1 MVELFVFTLFT
12 YLFYRALAKSIS
24 KLVTRLRKP
33 HNLDAEL
40 RQLIES
46 SSDNTAI
53 ALEIKTFLLDLI
65 NDAKN
70 DHEKFSDPR
79 INQAHGILDRAGP
92 SAFYWMTEISAQLC
106 LLAAAQINGIPTN
119 VSAELGSSATAEDIV
134 RIVVKV

>member
-1 MVELFVFTLFT
+1 MIELFVFTIFT
-12 YLFYRALAKSIS
+12 YLFFRALAKSIT

-46 SSDNTAI
+46 SSDNSAI
-53 ALEIKTFLLDLI
+53 ALEIKTFLLDMI

-79 INQAHGILDRAGP
+79 INQAQGILDRAGP

>member
-1 MVELFVFTLFT
+1 MFELFIFTLFT
-12 YLFYRALAKSIS
+12 YLFYRVLAKSIS

-79 INQAHGILDRAGP
+79 INQAQGILDRAGP

>member
-1 MVELFVFTLFT
+1 MVELFVLTVFT
-12 YLFYRALAKSIS
+12 YLVYRALAKSIT
-24 KLVTRLRKP
+24 KLVTRLHKP
-33 HNLDAEL
+33 HSLDAEL

-53 ALEIKTFLLDLI
+53 AIEIKTFLLDLI

-79 INQAHGILDRAGP
+79 INQAQGILDRAGP

>member
-1 MVELFVFTLFT
+1 MVELFLFTIFT
-12 YLFYRALAKSIS
+12 YLFYQALYKSIA

-33 HNLDAEL
+33 RNLDAEL

-79 INQAHGILDRAGP
+79 INQAQGILDRAGP

>member
-1 MVELFVFTLFT
+1 MVELFIFTLFT
-12 YLFYRALAKSIS
+12 YLFYRALAKSIT

-79 INQAHGILDRAGP
+79 INQAQEILDRAGP

>member
-1 MVELFVFTLFT
+1 MVELFVFTVFT
-12 YLFYRALAKSIS
+12 YLFYRALAKSIT

-79 INQAHGILDRAGP
+79 INQAQGILDRAGP

>member
-1 MVELFVFTLFT
+1 MVGLFVFTIFT
-12 YLFYRALAKSIS
+12 YLFFRALAKSIT
-24 KLVTRLRKP
+24 KLVTQLRKP

-79 INQAHGILDRAGP
+79 INQAQGILDRAGP

>member
-1 MVELFVFTLFT
+1 MIELFVFTIFT
-12 YLFYRALAKSIS
+12 YLFFRALAKSIT

-79 INQAHGILDRAGP
+79 INQAQGILDRAGP

>member
-1 MVELFVFTLFT
+1 MVELFIFTLFT
-12 YLFYRALAKSIS
+12 YLFYRALAKSIT

-79 INQAHGILDRAGP
+79 INQAGVKNHH
-92 SAFYWMTEISAQLC
+92 
-106 LLAAAQINGIPTN
+106 
-119 VSAELGSSATAEDIV
+119 TAW
-134 RIVVKV
+134 

>member
-12 YLFYRALAKSIS
+12 YLFYRALAKSIT

-79 INQAHGILDRAGP
+79 INQAQGILDRAGP

>member
-1 MVELFVFTLFT
+1 MVELFVFTIFT
-12 YLFYRALAKSIS
+12 YLFFRALAKSIT

-79 INQAHGILDRAGP
+79 INQAQGILDRAGP

>member
-1 MVELFVFTLFT
+1 MVELFVFTVFT
-12 YLFYRALAKSIS
+12 YLFFRALTKSIT
-24 KLVTRLRKP
+24 KLVNRLRKP
-33 HNLDAEL
+33 RNLDAEL

-70 DHEKFSDPR
+70 DHEKFSDSR
-79 INQAHGILDRAGP
+79 INQAQGILDRAGP

>member
-70 DHEKFSDPR
+70 DNERFSDPR
-79 INQAHGILDRAGP
+79 INQAQGILDRAGP

>member
-1 MVELFVFTLFT
+1 MVELFIFTLFT
-12 YLFYRALAKSIS
+12 YLLYRALAKSIS
-24 KLVTRLRKP
+24 KLVARLRKP

-46 SSDNTAI
+46 SSYNTAI
-53 ALEIKTFLLDLI
+53 ALEIKTYLLDLI

-79 INQAHGILDRAGP
+79 INQAQGILDRAGP

-106 LLAAAQINGIPTN
+106 LLAAAQITGIPTN

>member
-1 MVELFVFTLFT
+1 MVELFIFTVFT
-12 YLFYRALAKSIS
+12 YLFYRALAKSTT

-79 INQAHGILDRAGP
+79 INQAQGILDRAGP
-92 SAFYWMTEISAQLC
+92 SAFYWMTDISAQLC

-119 VSAELGSSATAEDIV
+119 VNAELGLSATAEDIV

>member
-1 MVELFVFTLFT
+1 MVELFVFTVFT

-79 INQAHGILDRAGP
+79 INQAQGILDRAGP

>member
-1 MVELFVFTLFT
+1 MGELFVFTLFT

-79 INQAHGILDRAGP
+79 INQAQGILDRAGP

>member
-12 YLFYRALAKSIS
+12 YLFYLALAKSIS

-79 INQAHGILDRAGP
+79 INQAQGILDRAGP

-106 LLAAAQINGIPTN
+106 LLAAAQINSIPTN

>member
-1 MVELFVFTLFT
+1 MIELFVFTIFT
-12 YLFYRALAKSIS
+12 YLFFRALAKSIT

-46 SSDNTAI
+46 SSDNSAI

-79 INQAHGILDRAGP
+79 INQAQGILDRAGP

>member
-1 MVELFVFTLFT
+1 MFELFIFTLFT
-12 YLFYRALAKSIS
+12 YLFYRALAKSIT

>member
-1 MVELFVFTLFT
+1 MVELFVFTVFT
-12 YLFYRALAKSIS
+12 YLFFRALAKSIT

-79 INQAHGILDRAGP
+79 INQAQGILDRAGP

-119 VSAELGSSATAEDIV
+119 VSAELGSGATAEDIV
-134 RIVVKV
+134 QIVVKV

>member
-1 MVELFVFTLFT
+1 MVELFVFTIFT
-12 YLFYRALAKSIS
+12 YLFFRALAKSIT

-46 SSDNTAI
+46 SSDNSAI
-53 ALEIKTFLLDLI
+53 ALEIKTFRLDLI

-79 INQAHGILDRAGP
+79 INQAQGILDRAGP

>member
-1 MVELFVFTLFT
+1 MVELFIFMVFIYLLF
-12 YLFYRALAKSIS
+12 RALARTITKLAARIS
-24 KLVTRLRKP
+24 KPRS
-33 HNLDAEL
+33 LDAEL

-53 ALEIKTFLLDLI
+53 AVEIKTFLLDLI

-70 DHEKFSDPR
+70 DREKFSDPR
-79 INQAHGILDRAGP
+79 INQAQGILDRAGP

-106 LLAAAQINGIPTN
+106 LLAASQINGIPTN
-119 VSAELGSSATAEDIV
+119 VSAELGSSATPEDIV

>member
-1 MVELFVFTLFT
+1 MVELFVFTVFT
-12 YLFYRALAKSIS
+12 YLFFRALAKSIT

-46 SSDNTAI
+46 SSSNTAI

-79 INQAHGILDRAGP
+79 INQAQGILDRAGP

-119 VSAELGSSATAEDIV
+119 VSAELGSGATAEDIV
-134 RIVVKV
+134 QIVVKV

>member
-70 DHEKFSDPR
+70 DHERFSDPR
-79 INQAHGILDRAGP
+79 INQAQGILDRAGP

>member
-1 MVELFVFTLFT
+1 MFELFIFTLFT
-12 YLFYRALAKSIS
+12 YLFYRALAKSIT

-79 INQAHGILDRAGP
+79 INQAQGILDRAGP

>member
-53 ALEIKTFLLDLI
+53 ALEIKSFLLDLI

-79 INQAHGILDRAGP
+79 INQAQGILDRAGP

-106 LLAAAQINGIPTN
+106 LLAAAQINSIPTN

>member
-1 MVELFVFTLFT
+1 MVGLFVFTIFT
-12 YLFYRALAKSIS
+12 YLFFRALAKSIT

-46 SSDNTAI
+46 SSDNSAI

-79 INQAHGILDRAGP
+79 INQAQGILDRAGP

>member
-1 MVELFVFTLFT
+1 MVELFVFTIFT
-12 YLFYRALAKSIS
+12 YLFFRALAKSIT

-46 SSDNTAI
+46 SSDNSAI

-79 INQAHGILDRAGP
+79 INQAQGILDRAGP

>member
-1 MVELFVFTLFT
+1 MVELFVFTVFA

-79 INQAHGILDRAGP
+79 INQAQGILDRAGP

>member
-1 MVELFVFTLFT
+1 MFELFLFT
-12 YLFYRALAKSIS
+12 VFIYLLFRVLFKSFTKLASRFS
-24 KLVTRLRKP
+24 KPR
-33 HNLDAEL
+33 NLDAEL

-53 ALEIKTFLLDLI
+53 ALEIKTFLLDII

-70 DHEKFSDPR
+70 DREKFSDPR
-79 INQAHGILDRAGP
+79 INQAQAILDRAGP

-106 LLAAAQINGIPTN
+106 LLASAQINGIPTN
-119 VSAELGSSATAEDIV
+119 VNVELGSSATPEDIV

>member
-1 MVELFVFTLFT
+1 MVELFIFTVFT
-12 YLFYRALAKSIS
+12 YLFYRALAKSIA
-24 KLVTRLRKP
+24 KMVVRIRKP

-79 INQAHGILDRAGP
+79 INQAQGILDRAGP

>member
-1 MVELFVFTLFT
+1 MFELFIFTLFT

-79 INQAHGILDRAGP
+79 INQAQGILDRAGP

>member
-79 INQAHGILDRAGP
+79 INQAQGILDRAGP

-106 LLAAAQINGIPTN
+106 LLAAAQINSIPTN

>member
-1 MVELFVFTLFT
+1 MVGLFVFTIFT
-12 YLFYRALAKSIS
+12 YLFFRALAKSIT

-79 INQAHGILDRAGP
+79 INQAQGILDRAGP

>member
-1 MVELFVFTLFT
+1 MVELFIFTVFT
-12 YLFYRALAKSIS
+12 YLFCRALAKSIT

-79 INQAHGILDRAGP
+79 INQAQGILDRAGP

>member
-79 INQAHGILDRAGP
+79 INQAQGILDRAGP

>member
-1 MVELFVFTLFT
+1 MVELFVFTVFT
-12 YLFYRALAKSIS
+12 YLFYRALAKSIT

-79 INQAHGILDRAGP
+79 INQAQGILDRAGP
-92 SAFYWMTEISAQLC
+92 SALYRMTEISAQLC
-106 LLAAAQINGIPTN
+106 LLAAAQINYIPKN
-119 VSAELGSSATAEDIV
+119 ISAQLSSSATGEHIL

>member
-1 MVELFVFTLFT
+1 MVELFIFTLFT
-12 YLFYRALAKSIS
+12 YLFYRALAKSIT

-79 INQAHGILDRAGP
+79 INQAQGILDRAGP

-119 VSAELGSSATAEDIV
+119 VSAELGSSATGEDIV